1 MADEDYII
9 THSVQEQNELRNS
22 VNAMRKE
29 EGRPELTEEE
39 WPSATSEMKYASYGS
54 HAMHNITEKIDV
66 DENPNEDMKMWYL

>member
-1 MADEDYII
+1 
-9 THSVQEQNELRNS
+9 
-22 VNAMRKE
+22 MRKE

-54 HAMHNITEKIDV
+54 HAMHNLTEKIDV